1 MIRDF
6 VHQLC
11 DFGYV
16 SYTSSSL
23 VFKRSSNSTYP
34 ISCQELVRYCVGSI
48 IHDVGHIE
56 TIK

>member
-6 VHQLC
+6 VHQLS

-16 SYTSSSL
+16 SSASSSL
-23 VFKRSSNSTYP
+23 VFKRFSNSTYP

-48 IHDVGHIE
+48 IHDVGHREI
-56 TIK
+56 IR